1 MPTKEHF
8 IQSLQQELTP
18 VTPLRSPRVRAA
30 LWSLVTLVFS
40 VGVLLLTGPIRP
52 GAFQQM
58 LGVQFALE
66 TIIGFLPLWTAS
78 YVLFRL
84 NIPGIEVS
92 RGDVILA
99 FAPMLMFLVFLIYG
113 LYVAPALEPSMLGKR
128 HHCVFEVLYVSLL
141 PLVFLIWQLSKGYS
155 LYSPTQFMLMGVA
168 ASSVPMATMQ
178 LVCMYEPSHILKFH
192 FGPAVMVALLTAI
205 LGLLWM
211 KLFKS

>member
-141 PLVFLIWQLSKGYS
+141 PLVFFNL
-155 LYSPTQFMLMGVA
+155 
-168 ASSVPMATMQ
+168 ATEQ
-178 LVCMYEPSHILKFH
+178 
-192 FGPAVMVALLTAI
+192 
-205 LGLLWM
+205 GLLSVFTNPIHADGGSGIERTNGHDAAGLHVRTLSYSEISLW
-211 KLFKS
+211 SCGNGCPVDGNIGAAVDEIV